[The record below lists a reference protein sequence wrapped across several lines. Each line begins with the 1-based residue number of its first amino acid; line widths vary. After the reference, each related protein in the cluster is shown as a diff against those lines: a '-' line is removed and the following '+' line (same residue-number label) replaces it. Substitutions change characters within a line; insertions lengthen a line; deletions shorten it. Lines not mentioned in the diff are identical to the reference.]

1 MCCEQQSCVVNRHCD
16 TMSHAVLFC
25 GRELGTRKAAY
36 GLDLYCVAPLLS
48 QCRRCCR
55 KCASGVQL
63 CLRWPG
69 QCQGSARRGGR
80 PGTGATKLC
89 CSLLYC
95 RIDMQALLQGGA
107 AAGCSLLQ
115 SGAAIASGS
124 LFRGL
129 LRRAALH
136 CFCFNR
142 RRCCRKCASGAQLS
156 PRWPGLLQG
165 RLQAWLPLWARRT
178 AS

>member
-1 MCCEQQSCVVNRHCD
+1 
-16 TMSHAVLFC
+16 MSHAVLFC

-95 RIDMQALLQGGA
+95 RIAMQALLQGGA
-107 AAGCSLLQ
+107 AAECSLALP
-115 SGAAIASGS
+115 
-124 LFRGL
+124 L
-129 LRRAALH
+129 LVVHYSEVCCVVLH
-136 CFCFNR
+136 CIVSASTAGVAAGSAPAGRSCPR
-142 RRCCRKCASGAQLS
+142 GGLGCCRGGCRPGCPYGPGGQLLE
-156 PRWPGLLQG
+156 PH
-165 RLQAWLPLWARRT
+165 T
-178 AS
+178 AEAIWDQTQ